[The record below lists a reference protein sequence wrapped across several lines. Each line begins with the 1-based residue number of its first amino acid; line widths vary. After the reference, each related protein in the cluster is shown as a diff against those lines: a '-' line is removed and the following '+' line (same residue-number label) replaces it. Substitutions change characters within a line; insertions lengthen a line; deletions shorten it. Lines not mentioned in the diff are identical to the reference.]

1 VELETFFLHG
11 CNSWSVLDKEMVMVL
26 KLVLRGLMLAVGL
39 TVASFSGQHVDAAVV
54 SVTTNPTS
62 VAYDPS
68 ATPTINTIT
77 LTGSGIST
85 SFQQNN
91 DTVGKDL
98 SANPGLA
105 GWIEVVEGTSITG
118 GLSFNSSL
126 SIGPNVNGDKF
137 YAFKLSDGGQDYFGW
152 VKMNLGGAGGA
163 ISYLAAAFQ
172 TDSGGPILAGQ
183 GPGGGAVPEPA
194 TAAIFGLAT
203 LVAGARGFNAR
214 RKAQAAS

>member
-1 VELETFFLHG
+1 
-11 CNSWSVLDKEMVMVL
+11 MVL

-85 SFQQNN
+85 TFSQYN
-91 DTVGKDL
+91 DIGGKDL
-98 SANPGLA
+98 SATPGLA
-105 GWIEVVEGTSITG
+105 GWIEVAEGAPIHG
-118 GLSFNSSL
+118 GLPFNSL
-126 SIGPNVNGDKF
+126 LPINLNLNGDKF
-137 YAFKLSDGGQDYFGW
+137 YAFKLIDGGQDYFGW
-152 VKMNLGGAGGA
+152 VKMNLGGLGGNVT
-163 ISYLAAAFQ
+163 YLAAAFQ
-172 TDSGGPILAGQ
+172 TVSGGPILAGE

-203 LVAGARGFNAR
+203 LVAGARGLKSR
-214 RKAQAAS
+214 RKAQVAS